1 MSPVIDNDVALVEE
15 DGEEAEEQDEGSST
29 DAEGE
34 MVERWRGLSWL
45 LNTAG
50 MASVL

>member
-15 DGEEAEEQDEGSST
+15 DGEETEEQDEGSST

-34 MVERWRGLSWL
+34 MVERWRGGEVERCRAEV
-45 LNTAG
+45 T
-50 MASVL
+50 